1 MHRMCGTS
9 RVSTWMCDAKPL
21 SVARHN
27 HERYAVGAGMRRSG
41 VRPFRFARQLNR
53 MCGYAQDVRYIARST
68 WMCGYAQ
75 DVRYIARSTWMC
87 GAIVSVSHN
96 IPIVR
101 PDYVQDERYIAKS
114 TRMCGAIVSGLHSIS
129 MDARPDC
136 RSLATC
142 QQAITNIPHPDPP
155 SRISIDLIH
164 PEKHLKRQNS
174 AFVKRAQL
182 LLNNVCQF
190 IAFVLD
196 PILI

>member
-1 MHRMCGTS
+1 MESVISPKPIPLLTLPEFPAGFFYVQDERYAVGAGMRRSGVRPFRFARQLNRMCGTS

-87 GAIVSVSHN
+87 GAIVSVSHS

-101 PDYVQDERYIAKS
+101 
-114 TRMCGAIVSGLHSIS
+114 C
-129 MDARPDC
+129 DC
-136 RSLATC
+136 S
-142 QQAITNIPHPDPP
+142 
-155 SRISIDLIH
+155 
-164 PEKHLKRQNS
+164 
-174 AFVKRAQL
+174 
-182 LLNNVCQF
+182 
-190 IAFVLD
+190 
-196 PILI
+196 